1 MRFMAF
7 ITKAPTMRDILV
19 HFGEARGPTHIAA
32 AAPYAF
38 ILTGAPTAFQPE
50 WPTVM

>member
-1 MRFMAF
+1 MA
-7 ITKAPTMRDILV
+7 IAQESNLTASALDLETLLHPAP
-19 HFGEARGPTHIAA
+19 HG
-32 AAPYAF
+32 F